1 MLNRNIQE
9 RARKTTQKSKMI
21 IREVHDLMGVRRDR
35 TPGKAGGTGL
45 PEEGQTGREEEGVGG
60 GMGFRCASR
69 NGTVQV

>member
-1 MLNRNIQE
+1 
-9 RARKTTQKSKMI
+9 
-21 IREVHDLMGVRRDR
+21 MGVRRDR